1 MDKKTLNSWLK
12 KEDTNAVQR
21 KMLIQLWDTLLAWGA
36 YEGYYNKKEL
46 AYKLG
51 ITGRKLKHQIETFK
65 EHFPEAYD
73 RILEHRNSVKKST
86 NRLGRSLGSPT
97 SYNNS
102 MDKFIV
108 EKY

>member
-36 YEGYYNKKEL
+36 YEGYYTKKEIS
-46 AYKLG
+46 YHLG
-51 ITGRKLKHQIETFK
+51 INRNTLDSRIKKFK